1 MVWQIIKKEII
12 HNKHWMG
19 LAVGFLLFFT
29 IVVYTS
35 VAKNEPRFYEQN
47 YAVNSEI
54 SLWNIYSY
62 GSNDTMNIRSF
73 SALYFFAAAGL
84 GILVGVSQFWVPFF
98 TNTWKFT
105 LHRPIKRSAALT
117 LMLLSAAF
125 IIALIAGGSWTILW
139 LKAKSQFTLPPTT
152 GALAEGWLFVLEGFV
167 AYLAVALAALN
178 QHRWY
183 TAKFLPLLFAFLTW
197 IVMWTT
203 VSFTGAIMTAG
214 IYILIVM
221 PLIYRKFETREF

>member
-19 LAVGFLLFFT
+19 LALGFLLFFT
-29 IVVYTS
+29 TVIYVEQVKMEQRNT
-35 VAKNEPRFYEQN
+35 PQN

-54 SLWNIYSY
+54 SLWSIY
-62 GSNDTMNIRSF
+62 GSGSYTIHIRSF
-73 SALYFFAAAGL
+73 SALYFFSAAGL

-203 VSFTGAIMTAG
+203 VSFTGAIMAAG